1 MLLLALGR
9 VGLGPERTGLIPYET
24 ADERFKELWEEFG
37 QPGTPPRVYYPFG
50 RLRNDER
57 QTSASAK
64 PSALG
69 SRANSDRTSTICYA
83 TNRNS
88 YPALLTRSCPNTSR
102 HRSIGTSWRPCES
115 RRGHPPSVL
124 TNPCPKEAGR
134 SGSTRPGIPGSA
146 GRSLRRT
153 TNAAPCVSMT
163 SGSATGCSDWR
174 PRNIRWHSHNMA
186 EMWCRMAW
194 RRARC
199 ITRHWIVGRWACT
212 RRVVGF
218 GS

>member
-1 MLLLALGR
+1 MCAVATLVPAADDAADR
-9 VGLGPERTGLIPYET
+9 GLPLKVDGSSNQTIRTGGRITGGKRKRRDSRATPRAADAAAGTRPCGVGPGENRLIPYET

-69 SRANSDRTSTICYA
+69 SRADSDRTSTICYA

-124 TNPCPKEAGR
+124 TNPCLKRGR
-134 SGSTRPGIPGSA
+134 KVREYTPRDP
-146 GRSLRRT
+146 RFRREG
-153 TNAAPCVSMT
+153 P
-163 SGSATGCSDWR
+163 
-174 PRNIRWHSHNMA
+174 
-186 EMWCRMAW
+186 
-194 RRARC
+194 
-199 ITRHWIVGRWACT
+199 
-212 RRVVGF
+212 
-218 GS
+218 